1 MRSQSFVFALLCP
14 LLGVACFRPSQST
27 PKTATA
33 AVAAPACSAGPFD
46 ASSVERHAA
55 PATVMVL
62 SNHGMGSG
70 FVINGERE
78 QLIVTNYHVVAS
90 GTEHVAD
97 LTLPDGSQRR
107 ASVEVVKVSRE
118 RDLALLRPIGNLGTS
133 ALALSAQTPSIG
145 SNVAAIG
152 YPGVTGSKPVL
163 TFEPGTVTSS
173 SRQLGRVDFIQTNA
187 NINPGNSGGPL
198 VDSCGRVVGVVV
210 GRHASTER
218 LGLVIPAQAVTD
230 LVAEYRKPAPPPQQ
244 AAEAQ
249 VQRFFTEVRF
259 RRSDNASQYFAR
271 EYVEKVATQDLARV
285 GALGQSK
292 LEELAVGARK
302 KGRDFSKLPEAEKER
317 QIRAKLSASEMYAF
331 GLVSQVGTKKLGS
344 YEAAQAWL
352 GFGSADMFGAMDD
365 VWLENVNLTK
375 SGCVDAYATVSS
387 AGQVR
392 RFVVHM
398 HHQNGEWLIADL
410 KQVR

>member
-1 MRSQSFVFALLCP
+1 MRPQSFVFALLSP
-14 LLGVACFRPSQST
+14 LIGVACTPASQAS
-27 PKTATA
+27 KTATTA
-33 AVAAPACSAGPFD
+33 IAAPQCVAGPFD
-46 ASSVERHAA
+46 ASTVEKQTA

-70 FVINGERE
+70 FVIDGERE

-118 RDLALLRPIGNLGTS
+118 RDLALLRPVGNLGTS
-133 ALALSAQTPSIG
+133 ALALRTQTPSIG
-145 SNVAAIG
+145 SSVAAIG
-152 YPGVTGSKPVL
+152 YPGVSGSKPVL

-198 VDSCGRVVGVVV
+198 VDSCGQVVGVVA
-210 GRHASTER
+210 GRHTSTER

-230 LVAEYRKPAPPPQQ
+230 LVAEYRKPAPPPER

-249 VQRFFTEVRF
+249 VQRFLTEVKF

-285 GALGQSK
+285 GTLGQTK
-292 LEELAVGARK
+292 LEELAAGARK
-302 KGRDFSKLPEAEKER
+302 KGRDFAKLPEAEKER
-317 QIRAKLSASEMYAF
+317 QIRGKLSASEMYAF
-331 GLVSQVGTKKLGS
+331 GLLTQVSSKKVGS

-352 GFGSADMFGAMDD
+352 GFGSADLFGPVED
-365 VWLENVNLTK
+365 VWLEKVSLTNG
-375 SGCVDAYATVSS
+375 GCVDAYATVSS
-387 AGQVR
+387 AGEIR

-398 HHQNGEWLIADL
+398 HHQNGEWLVADL